1 MKHLIAFLLLL
12 ACALCAVAQ
21 PRVTPQVAAA
31 SHPAAQL
38 DSRANRSPAGTPSGK
53 ADLSLFAAGGG
64 ALASLLFI
72 WSPFGAAWRRRLGS
86 RAELSALILA
96 LLLCGIMAVEGC
108 GGAPALRSSSPVSH
122 AAPSR

>member
-21 PRVTPQVAAA
+21 PRVPPQAAAA

-38 DSRANRSPAGTPSGK
+38 DSRADASPADSPSGK
-53 ADLSLFAAGGG
+53 ADVSLFAAGGG
-64 ALASLLFI
+64 ALASLLFV
-72 WSPFGAAWRRRLGS
+72 WSPFGAARRRRLGS

-108 GGAPALRSSSPVSH
+108 GGTSAPRSSSP
-122 AAPSR
+122 AAGLSR